1 MKVLFSAAAL
11 VLSLMAFAFTSPK
24 PHVSMDVKTMYTDTV
39 PGDTTK
45 KPKDTTTTPKASD
58 LSLQS
63 IR

>member
-24 PHVSMDVKTMYTDTV
+24 PHVSKDVKSVYTDTV

-45 KPKDTTTTPKASD
+45 KPKDTTKPTPKSVT
-58 LSLQS
+58 LES
-63 IR
+63 IK

>member
-24 PHVSMDVKTMYTDTV
+24 GHVSDVRTVYNDTV

-45 KPKDTTTTPKASD
+45 KPKDTTKPKPMSV
-58 LSLQS
+58 SLES
-63 IR
+63 IK